1 MPFRYTHRLL
11 YTSVLFPVKF
21 FVTVNL
27 LYYLY
32 IFPLEDESK
41 KRDLSSVKC
50 ESLVGV
56 QGSLFTQSL
65 SNLKEV
71 WRLDSL
77 VRAHTLLAVMADKTS
92 PEHQLNLLR
101 AYTFVLRIWQVHC
114 PITGNR
120 QCGWGCSSNANYVW
134 VELWNIYIFA
144 VCVLFVTAGVHG
156 SMLWDFQWDGNKS
169 APPASS
175 LCWIQKRKRQKSERC
190 KSYSSNW
197 IQSFVDLLSI

>member
-1 MPFRYTHRLL
+1 MRSLFNLLLWAIFLRDKLKKEVQTITKTCLSIIGFICYCEKLMMPFRYTYRLL

-41 KRDLSSVKC
+41 NRDLSSVKC

-134 VELWNIYIFA
+134 VEL
-144 VCVLFVTAGVHG
+144 
-156 SMLWDFQWDGNKS
+156 
-169 APPASS
+169 
-175 LCWIQKRKRQKSERC
+175 
-190 KSYSSNW
+190 
-197 IQSFVDLLSI
+197 